1 MFKFDAVLKYLSML
15 GALIGAGISIAASTI
30 GSAIAN
36 KRKREAE
43 EAYRKGVEAEIAE
56 IDKEIG
62 ANYLDGATAR
72 NTIRRV
78 TDANTEALRQLNTD
92 AIRGGAT
99 DEAKV
104 AMASKLNKGTADVVG
119 ELSAM
124 GEERKEKLKA
134 EKRGLR
140 RGLLQHQYDVNAD
153 TSGMDTIVQGIGSA
167 ASTLGSAWGGRQTLQ
182 DQVKDF
188 AKDMAITQPT
198 PATSGQKIYG
208 ADDKEAIE
216 YLKQN
221 IKIG

>member
-1 MFKFDAVLKYLSML
+1 ML
-15 GALIGAGISIAASTI
+15 GAIIGTGINIAASTI

-72 NTIRRV
+72 NAIRRV

-104 AMASKLNKGTADVVG
+104 AMASKLNKSTADVVG
-119 ELSAM
+119 DLSAI

-153 TSGMDTIVQGIGSA
+153 TSGISSIVGAIGQASA
-167 ASTLGSAWGGRQTLQ
+167 ALGG
-182 DQVKDF
+182 
-188 AKDMAITQPT
+188 
-198 PATSGQKIYG
+198 
-208 ADDKEAIE
+208 AIE
-216 YLKQN
+216 SKAKPNAISPEVSEILEEMPDFEDMRKTTRPTTSNGGQVLYGGYK
-221 IKIG
+221 GV

>member
-1 MFKFDAVLKYLSML
+1 ML
-15 GALIGAGISIAASTI
+15 GAIIGTGINIAASTI

-43 EAYRKGVEAEIAE
+43 EAYRKGIESEIAE

-72 NTIRRV
+72 NAIRRV

-104 AMASKLNKGTADVVG
+104 AMASKLNKGTASLVG
-119 ELSAM
+119 DLAAI
-124 GEERKEKLKA
+124 GEQRKDALKA
-134 EKRGLR
+134 QKRGLR

-153 TSGMDTIVQGIGSA
+153 TSGISNIVGAIGQASA
-167 ASTLGSAWGGRQTLQ
+167 ALGG
-182 DQVKDF
+182 
-188 AKDMAITQPT
+188 
-198 PATSGQKIYG
+198 
-208 ADDKEAIE
+208 AIE
-216 YLKQN
+216 SKAKPNAISPEVSEILEEMPDFEDMRKMTLPTTGNGGQVLYGGYK
-221 IKIG
+221 GV